1 MTASLDDKVRA
12 FDPDLPLEQ
21 ASIIP
26 ACWYRDADIC
36 EAERTAVFGDSWQAV
51 ALLEWLAEPESFAT
65 FEIAGEPI
73 LLVRDQQGMLR
84 AFANVCRHRAAPLKT
99 EPCGRASRLR
109 CRYHGWTYDLAGA
122 LRGVP
127 EFDGVCDFRRE
138 DNGLIPYPV
147 DTWGL
152 YAWIHTGT
160 PTLSL
165 HEYLAPVPQLLAAT
179 GVDQL
184 HFVER
189 RRYELK
195 CNWKVFIDNYLDGG
209 YHVNTVHPGLAGVLD
224 YAGYRTEL
232 AEYTSTQI
240 SPLKPAS
247 SAESQAV
254 GQVREGDNAYYSYVF
269 PNMMWSVYKGYAD
282 VNIVRP
288 LGPDRCEVVFDFFFG
303 QTEGEQARQKIR
315 DSIVVSDQIQQ
326 EDIGICEEV
335 QRGLNSRS
343 FDTGRYCVRREAAVH
358 AFHRLLARHLRAAV
372 PPTSPRT
379 T

>member
-1 MTASLDDKVRA
+1 MTSLADKVRA
-12 FDPDLPLEQ
+12 FDPTLPLES
-21 ASIIP
+21 ARTIP
-26 ACWYRDADIC
+26 ACWYRDDDIYQ
-36 EAERTAVFGDSWQAV
+36 AERTAVFGASWQAV
-51 ALLEWLAEPESFAT
+51 AVLDWLSEPESFAT

-73 LLVRDQQGMLR
+73 LLVRDQQGILR
-84 AFANVCRHRAAPLKT
+84 AFANVCRHRASPLKT
-99 EPCGRASRLR
+99 EPCGKAARLR

-147 DTWGL
+147 DIWGL
-152 YAWIHTGT
+152 YAWVHTGS
-160 PTLSL
+160 PELTLS
-165 HEYLAPVPQLLAAT
+165 EYLAPVPQLLAST
-179 GVDQL
+179 GMEQL
-184 HFVER
+184 RFFER

-224 YAGYRTEL
+224 YAGYHTEL
-232 AEYTSTQI
+232 AEHTSTQI

-247 SAESQAV
+247 SSESQAV
-254 GQVREGDNAYYSYVF
+254 GQVREGDNAYYSYIF
-269 PNMMWSVYKGYAD
+269 PNMMWSVYKGYMD

-303 QTEGEQARQKIR
+303 QTEREQARQKIQ
-315 DSIVVSDQIQQ
+315 DSIVVSDRIQQ
-326 EDIGICEEV
+326 EDIDICEEV

-343 FDTGRYCVRREAAVH
+343 FDTGRYSVRRESGVH
-358 AFHRLLARHLRAAV
+358 AFHRLLSRHLRAIV
-372 PPTSPRT
+372 
-379 T
+379 